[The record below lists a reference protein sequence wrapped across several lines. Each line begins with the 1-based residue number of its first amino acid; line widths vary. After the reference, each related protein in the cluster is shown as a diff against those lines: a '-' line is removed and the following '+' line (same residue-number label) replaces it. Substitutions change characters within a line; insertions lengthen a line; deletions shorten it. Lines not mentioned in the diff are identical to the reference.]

1 MFISS
6 AYAQAA
12 GGGGGLGGDG
22 MLTGLLPIVLIFV
35 VFWFLLIRPQQKRMK
50 QHKAM
55 IANLRRGD
63 KVVTGGGI
71 IGTVTKVLDEG
82 EVEVEIASDVKV
94 RVARATITD
103 VLNKTAPVAAKG
115 GDKGTASASDDDED
129 EDSKSKRRGSG
140 A

>member
-1 MFISS
+1 MFISP

-12 GGGGGLGGDG
+12 GGGGGGE

-50 QHKAM
+50 EHKAL

-71 IGTVTKVLDEG
+71 IGTVTKVVDDG
-82 EVEVEIASDVKV
+82 ELEVEIAPEVKV
-94 RVARATITD
+94 RVARGTVTE
-103 VLNKTAPVAAKG
+103 VLNKTAPAAAKG
-115 GDKGTASASDDDED
+115 GEKVAANASDSDSD
-129 EDSKSKRRGSG
+129 EDSKKRRGSG
-140 A
+140 S

>member
-1 MFISS
+1 MLISP

-12 GGGGGLGGDG
+12 GGGGLGGDG

-50 QHKAM
+50 EHKAM

-71 IGTVTKVLDEG
+71 IGTITKVLDEG

-115 GDKGTASASDDDED
+115 GGGKGAADTSDDDDED
-129 EDSKSKRRGSG
+129 SK
-140 A
+140 

>member
-1 MFISS
+1 MLISP

-12 GGGGGLGGDG
+12 GGGGLGGDG

-50 QHKAM
+50 EHKAM

-82 EVEVEIASDVKV
+82 EVEVEIASEVKV

-115 GDKGTASASDDDED
+115 GGGKGAADASDDDD

-140 A
+140 S

>member
-1 MFISS
+1 MFISP

-12 GGGGGLGGDG
+12 GGGLGGDG

-50 QHKAM
+50 EHKAL

-71 IGTVTKVLDEG
+71 IGTVTKVIDEG
-82 EVEVEIASDVKV
+82 EIEVEIAPEVKV
-94 RVARATITD
+94 RVARGTVTE
-103 VLNKTAPVAAKG
+103 VLNKTAPVAAKAG
-115 GDKGTASASDDDED
+115 GDKGAADTSDDDAD

-140 A
+140 S

>member
-1 MFISS
+1 
-6 AYAQAA
+6 
-12 GGGGGLGGDG
+12 

-50 QHKAM
+50 EHKAM

-82 EVEVEIASDVKV
+82 ELEVEIATDVKV
-94 RVARATITD
+94 RVARATVTE
-103 VLNKTAPVAAKG
+103 VLNKTAPVAAKSG
-115 GDKGTASASDDDED
+115 GDKGGSASNDEED
-129 EDSKSKRRGSG
+129 ESKRRGSG
-140 A
+140 T

>member
-1 MFISS
+1 MFISP

-12 GGGGGLGGDG
+12 GGGLGGDG

-50 QHKAM
+50 EHKAM

-71 IGTVTKVLDEG
+71 IGSVTKVLDEG
-82 EVEVEIASDVKV
+82 EVEVEIAPEVKV
-94 RVARATITD
+94 RVARSTITE
-103 VLNKTAPVAAKG
+103 VLNKTAPVAAKAEKSED
-115 GDKGTASASDDDED
+115 DKTDAAADDD
-129 EDSKSKRRGSG
+129 KSKRRGSG
-140 A
+140 S

>member
-1 MFISS
+1 MFISP

-12 GGGGGLGGDG
+12 GGGGGGD

-50 QHKAM
+50 EHKAM

-71 IGTVTKVLDEG
+71 IGTVTKVFDEG
-82 EVEVEIASDVKV
+82 ELEVEIATDVKV

-103 VLNKTAPVAAKG
+103 VLNKTAPVAAKSG
-115 GDKGTASASDDDED
+115 GDKTASASDDDED

-140 A
+140 S

>member
-1 MFISS
+1 MFISP

-12 GGGGGLGGDG
+12 GGGGGGD

-50 QHKAM
+50 EHKAM

-82 EVEVEIASDVKV
+82 ELEVEIATDVKV
-94 RVARATITD
+94 RVARATVTE
-103 VLNKTAPVAAKG
+103 VLNKTAPVAAKSG
-115 GDKGTASASDDDED
+115 GDKGGSASNDEED
-129 EDSKSKRRGSG
+129 ESKRRGSG
-140 A
+140 T

>member
-1 MFISS
+1 MFISP

-12 GGGGGLGGDG
+12 GGGLGGDG

-50 QHKAM
+50 EHKAM

-71 IGTVTKVLDEG
+71 IGSVTKVFDEG
-82 EVEVEIASDVKV
+82 EVEVEIAPEVKV
-94 RVARATITD
+94 RVARSTITE
-103 VLNKTAPVAAKG
+103 VLNKTAPAAAKAEKTEEG
-115 GDKGTASASDDDED
+115 KSDAAAEDD
-129 EDSKSKRRGSG
+129 KSKRRGSG
-140 A
+140 S

>member
-1 MFISS
+1 MFISP

-12 GGGGGLGGDG
+12 GGGLGGDG

-50 QHKAM
+50 EHKAL

-71 IGTVTKVLDEG
+71 IGIVTKVIDEG
-82 EVEVEIASDVKV
+82 EVEVEIAPEVKV
-94 RVARATITD
+94 RVARGTVTE
-103 VLNKTAPVAAKG
+103 VLNKTAPVAAKAD
-115 GDKGTASASDDDED
+115 DKAADED
-129 EDSKSKRRGSG
+129 GKSKRSGS
-140 A
+140 